1 MLPAVC
7 CQLLV
12 SIEMIKIGIICPSEI
27 AFRRFMPALKK
38 AKDIIVLAGIGYASP
53 EEWFGDI
60 TNIPKDAINEQQER
74 ERGKAQTFVDAYGGK
89 IYDSYKKMIESQEVD
104 AVYIPLP
111 PALHYKWA
119 KMALEND
126 KHVFVEK
133 PSTTCL
139 TDTESLISMAYQ
151 KGLALHENYMFVFH
165 DQLKALNDI
174 VKSGEIGDVR
184 LYRISFGFPLRA
196 KNDFRYNKALG
207 GGALLDA
214 GGYTMK
220 YANYLLG
227 DTARVV
233 TAQAN
238 HIEGFEVEMFG
249 SCTMVNDKGMTAQLA
264 FGMDN
269 DYKCEIEIWGSK
281 GTITSNR
288 ILTAPDGFVPSY
300 TIKKNQEFETRN
312 LPADD
317 AFLKSI
323 KRFVSCVTTTKTREE
338 NYKILYRQSLSVDQ
352 FQNCAKFNKMSYNNN
367 K

>member
-1 MLPAVC
+1 
-7 CQLLV
+7 
-12 SIEMIKIGIICPSEI
+12 MIRIGVICPSEI

-38 AKDIIVLAGIGYASP
+38 ADGRIEFAGIGFASP

-60 TNIPKDAINEQQER
+60 SKISADAIKEQQER
-74 ERGKAQTFVDAYGGK
+74 ECSKAQTFIDAYGGK
-89 IYDSYKKMIESQEVD
+89 IYKGYQNLIETEEID
-104 AVYIPLP
+104 AIYLPLP
-111 PALHYKWA
+111 PALHFKWA
-119 KMALEND
+119 KMALDNG

-139 TDTESLISMAYQ
+139 ADTDSLIEIAS
-151 KGLALHENYMFVFH
+151 KKSLALHENYMFIFH
-165 DQLKALNDI
+165 DQLKVLDDV

-227 DTARVV
+227 DTAKVV
-233 TAQAN
+233 TAQVN
-238 HIEGFEVEMFG
+238 NINGFEVEMFG
-249 SCTMVNDKGMTAQLA
+249 SCTMVNDEGLTAQLA

-288 ILTAPDGFVPSY
+288 ILTAPEGFIPTY
-300 TIKKNQEFETRN
+300 TIKKNQDIETRS
-312 LPADD
+312 LPKDD
-317 AFLKSI
+317 AFQKSI
-323 KRFVSCVTTTKTREE
+323 QRFVCCVNDEVIRKE
-338 NYKILYRQSLSVDQ
+338 NYKLLHNQESLVEQ
-352 FQNCAKFNKMSYNNN
+352 FKELSKL
-367 K
+367 

>member
-1 MLPAVC
+1 
-7 CQLLV
+7 
-12 SIEMIKIGIICPSEI
+12 MIMIRIGIICPSEI

-38 AKDIIVLAGIGYASP
+38 AESDIVFAGIGYASP
-53 EEWFGDI
+53 EEWFG
-60 TNIPKDAINEQQER
+60 NISNVPTQAIKEQQDR
-74 ERGKAQTFVDAYGGK
+74 ERAKAQTFIDAFGGK
-89 IYDSYKKMIESQEVD
+89 IYPGYKALIESSDVD
-104 AVYIPLP
+104 AIYLPLP

-119 KMALEND
+119 KLALEYG

-139 TDTESLISMAYQ
+139 ADTESLIEIAS
-151 KGLALHENYMFVFH
+151 KKSLALHENYMFVFH
-165 DQLKALNDI
+165 DQLKALDEV

-184 LYRISFGFPLRA
+184 LYRISFGFPMRA

-227 DTARVV
+227 DTAKVV
-233 TAQAN
+233 TAQVN
-238 HIEGFEVEMFG
+238 NIEGFEVEMFG
-249 SCTMVNDKGMTAQLA
+249 SCTMVNDEGITAQLA

-269 DYKCEIEIWGSK
+269 DYKCEVEIWGSK

-288 ILTAPDGFVPSY
+288 ILTAPEGFIPAY
-300 TIKKNQEFETRN
+300 NIKKNQEYETRS

-323 KRFVSCVTTTKTREE
+323 IRFVDCVKDDNVRLS
-338 NYKILYRQSLSVDQ
+338 NYAIIRKQEVLLDQ
-352 FQNCAKFNKMSYNNN
+352 FIHLSCK
-367 K
+367 

>member
-1 MLPAVC
+1 
-7 CQLLV
+7 
-12 SIEMIKIGIICPSEI
+12 MIRIGIICPSEI

-38 AKDIIVLAGIGYASP
+38 AEDSIVFAGIGYASP

-60 TNIPKDAINEQQER
+60 SSVSSESIKEQQER
-74 ERGKAQTFVDAYGGK
+74 ECAKAQTFIDAFGGK
-89 IYDSYKKMIESQEVD
+89 IYKGYQTLIESTEID
-104 AVYIPLP
+104 AIYLPLP
-111 PALHYKWA
+111 PALHFKWA
-119 KMALEND
+119 KMALENG

-133 PSTTCL
+133 PSTTSL
-139 TDTESLISMAYQ
+139 DDTDALIEIASK

-165 DQLKALNDI
+165 DQLKAIDDV

-227 DTARVV
+227 DTAKVV
-233 TAQAN
+233 TAQVN
-238 HIEGFEVEMFG
+238 GIDGYEVEMFG
-249 SCTMVNDKGMTAQLA
+249 SCTMVNDEGITAQLA

-269 DYKCEIEIWGSK
+269 DYKCEVEIWGSK

-288 ILTAPDGFVPSY
+288 ILTAPEGFVPTY
-300 TIKKNQEFETRN
+300 TIKKNQDFETRN

-323 KRFVSCVTTTKTREE
+323 IRFVECVNDSKKREE
-338 NYKILYRQSLSVDQ
+338 NYAILHRQEQLVEQFKQLS
-352 FQNCAKFNKMSYNNN
+352 
-367 K
+367 

>member
-1 MLPAVC
+1 
-7 CQLLV
+7 
-12 SIEMIKIGIICPSEI
+12 MIRIGIICPSEI

-38 AKDIIVLAGIGYASP
+38 AEDCIVFAGIGYASP

-60 TNIPKDAINEQQER
+60 SNVSAETIKEQQER
-74 ERGKAQTFVDAYGGK
+74 EFAKAQTFIDAFGGK
-89 IYDSYKKMIESQEVD
+89 IYKGYQKLIESTVID
-104 AVYIPLP
+104 AIYLPLP

-119 KMALEND
+119 KMALENG

-133 PSTTCL
+133 PSTTSL
-139 TDTESLISMAYQ
+139 ADTDALIEIASK
-151 KGLALHENYMFVFH
+151 KGLALHENYMFVYH
-165 DQLKALNDI
+165 DQLKALDDV

-227 DTARVV
+227 DSAKVV
-233 TAQAN
+233 TAQVN
-238 HIEGFEVEMFG
+238 GVDGYEVEMFG
-249 SCTMVNDKGMTAQLA
+249 SCTMVNEEGITAQLA

-269 DYKCEIEIWGSK
+269 DYKCEVEIWGSK

-288 ILTAPDGFVPSY
+288 ILTAPEGFVPTY
-300 TIKKNQEFETRN
+300 TIKKNQDYETRE
-312 LPADD
+312 LPSDD

-323 KRFVSCVTTTKTREE
+323 KHFCSCVNNAIIRAN
-338 NYKILYRQSLSVDQ
+338 NYNILHQQESLVEQ
-352 FQNCAKFNKMSYNNN
+352 FKFNIK
-367 K
+367 

>member
-1 MLPAVC
+1 
-7 CQLLV
+7 
-12 SIEMIKIGIICPSEI
+12 MIRIGIICPSEI
-27 AFRRFMPALKK
+27 AFRRFMPALKR
-38 AKDIIVLAGIGYASP
+38 AESDIIFAGIGYASP
-53 EEWFGDI
+53 EEWFG
-60 TNIPKDAINEQQER
+60 NISNVPTQTIKEQQDR
-74 ERGKAQTFVDAYGGK
+74 ERAKAQTFIDAYGGK
-89 IYDSYKKMIESQEVD
+89 IYPGYKALIESSDVD
-104 AVYIPLP
+104 AIYLPLP

-119 KMALEND
+119 KLALEYG

-139 TDTESLISMAYQ
+139 ADTESLIEIAS
-151 KGLALHENYMFVFH
+151 KKSLALHENYMFVFH
-165 DQLKALNDI
+165 DQLKALDEV

-184 LYRISFGFPLRA
+184 LYRISFGFPMRA

-227 DTARVV
+227 DTAKVV
-233 TAQAN
+233 TAQVN
-238 HIEGFEVEMFG
+238 NIEGFEVEMFG
-249 SCTMVNDKGMTAQLA
+249 SCTMVNAEGITAQLA

-269 DYKCEIEIWGSK
+269 DYKCEVEIWGSK

-288 ILTAPDGFVPSY
+288 ILTAPEGFEPTY
-300 TIKKNQEFETRN
+300 TIKKNQEFETRT

-323 KRFVSCVTTTKTREE
+323 KHFIDCVRQDSVRKDNYEVLRRQERHIEE
-338 NYKILYRQSLSVDQ
+338 FKKLSHIL
-352 FQNCAKFNKMSYNNN
+352 
-367 K
+367 

>member
-1 MLPAVC
+1 
-7 CQLLV
+7 
-12 SIEMIKIGIICPSEI
+12 
-27 AFRRFMPALKK
+27 MPALQK
-38 AKDIIVLAGIGYASP
+38 AEGIEFAGIAYASP

-60 TNIPKDAINEQQER
+60 SKIASKAIEEQQQR
-74 ERGKAQTFVDAYGGK
+74 ERSKAQSFIDEYAGK
-89 IYDSYKKMIESQEVD
+89 LYNSYQSLIESSDID

-111 PALHYKWA
+111 PALHFRWA
-119 KMALEND
+119 KKALECG

-139 TDTESLISMAYQ
+139 ADTDSLIKIASE

-165 DQLKALNDI
+165 NQLKVLDDV
-174 VKSGEIGDVR
+174 VKSGEIGEVR
-184 LYRISFGFPLRA
+184 LYRISFGFPRRA
-196 KNDFRYNKALG
+196 QNDFRYNQALG

-227 DTARVV
+227 DTAKVV
-233 TAQAN
+233 TAQVN
-238 HIEGFEVEMFG
+238 YLPEFEVEMFG
-249 SCTMVNDKGMTAQLA
+249 SATMVNADGLTAQLA

-269 DYKCEIEIWGSK
+269 DYKCEIEIWGSQ

-288 ILTAPDGFVPSY
+288 ILTAPAGFVPSY
-300 TIKKNQEFETRN
+300 TIKKNQDIETRN

-323 KRFVSCVTTTKTREE
+323 KRFVDCVADDNIRED
-338 NYKILYRQSLSVDQ
+338 NYRVLHRQEVLVEQ
-352 FQNCAKFNKMSYNNN
+352 FTVYY
-367 K
+367 

>member
-1 MLPAVC
+1 
-7 CQLLV
+7 
-12 SIEMIKIGIICPSEI
+12 
-27 AFRRFMPALKK
+27 MPALKK
-38 AKDIIVLAGIGYASP
+38 AEGEIEFAGIGYASP

-60 TNIPKDAINEQQER
+60 SSVSSESIKEQQER
-74 ERGKAQTFVDAYGGK
+74 ECAKAQTFIDAYGGK
-89 IYDSYKKMIESQEVD
+89 IYKGYQKLIESDEID
-104 AVYIPLP
+104 AIYLPLP
-111 PALHYKWA
+111 PALHFKWA
-119 KMALEND
+119 KMALENG

-133 PSTTCL
+133 PSTTSL
-139 TDTESLISMAYQ
+139 ADTDSLIEIASS

-165 DQLKALNDI
+165 DQLKAIDDV

-227 DTARVV
+227 DTAKVV
-233 TAQAN
+233 TAHVN
-238 HIEGFEVEMFG
+238 NIDGFEVEMFG
-249 SCTMVNDKGMTAQLA
+249 SCTMVNEKGMTSQLA

-269 DYKCEIEIWGSK
+269 DYKCEVEIWGSK

-288 ILTAPDGFVPSY
+288 ILTAPEGFVPTY
-300 TIKKNQEFETRN
+300 TIKKNQDYETRD

-323 KRFVSCVTTTKTREE
+323 QRFVSCVNDNYARKE
-338 NYKILYRQSLSVDQ
+338 NFQILHRQESLVEQ
-352 FQNCAKFNKMSYNNN
+352 FKELSGFK
-367 K
+367 

>member
-1 MLPAVC
+1 
-7 CQLLV
+7 
-12 SIEMIKIGIICPSEI
+12 MIRIGIICPSEI

-38 AKDIIVLAGIGYASP
+38 AENEIVFAGIGYASP
-53 EEWFGDI
+53 DEWFGDTSKVSSDI
-60 TNIPKDAINEQQER
+60 IREQQDYESS
-74 ERGKAQTFVDAYGGK
+74 KAQTFIDEYGGN
-89 IYDSYKKMIESQEVD
+89 IYDGYAKLIGSSEID
-104 AVYIPLP
+104 AVYLPLP

-119 KMALEND
+119 KMALENG

-139 TDTESLISMAYQ
+139 ADTDSLIEMASS
-151 KGLALHENYMFVFH
+151 KGLALHENYMFIYH
-165 DQLKALNDI
+165 DQLKALDDV

-227 DTARVV
+227 NTAKVLAARV
-233 TAQAN
+233 N
-238 HIEGFEVEMFG
+238 NIEGFEVEMFG
-249 SCTMVNDKGMTAQLA
+249 SCTMVNEEGLTAQLA

-269 DYKCEIEIWGSK
+269 DYKCEVEIWGSK
-281 GTITSNR
+281 GTIISNR
-288 ILTAPDGFVPSY
+288 ILTAPEGFVPSY
-300 TIKKNQEFETRN
+300 TIKKNQDFETRN
-312 LPADD
+312 LPGDD

-323 KRFVSCVTTTKTREE
+323 KRFTICVNNGIVRKE
-338 NYKILYRQSLSVDQ
+338 NYDIIHRQELLVEQ
-352 FQNCAKFNKMSYNNN
+352 FKLVSGLKER
-367 K
+367 

>member
-1 MLPAVC
+1 
-7 CQLLV
+7 
-12 SIEMIKIGIICPSEI
+12 
-27 AFRRFMPALKK
+27 MPALQK
-38 AKDIIVLAGIGYASP
+38 AKDKIEFAGIGYASP

-60 TNIPKDAINEQQER
+60 RNVSADAISEQQER
-74 ERGKAQTFVDAYGGK
+74 ERAKAQSFIDAYGGSLVEGYQK
-89 IYDSYKKMIESQEVD
+89 LIGSKGIDAIYL
-104 AVYIPLP
+104 PLP

-119 KMALEND
+119 KMALENG

-139 TDTESLISMAYQ
+139 SDTDELIRVARE
-151 KGLALHENYMFVFH
+151 KKLALHENYMFVFH
-165 DQLKALNDI
+165 DQLKALDDV

-196 KNDFRYNKALG
+196 KNDFRYNRALG

-227 DTARVV
+227 DNARVV

-238 HIEGFEVEMFG
+238 NIEGFEVEMFG
-249 SCTMVNDKGMTAQLA
+249 TCTMVNNEGLTAQLA

-269 DYKCEIEIWGSK
+269 DYKCEVEIWGSK

-288 ILTAPDGFVPSY
+288 ILTAPEGFVPTY
-300 TIKKNQEFETRN
+300 TIKKNQDLETRN

-317 AFLKSI
+317 AFYKSI
-323 KRFVSCVTTTKTREE
+323 LRFIECVNDNET
-338 NYKILYRQSLSVDQ
+338 RQSNYVSLHRQEELVSQ
-352 FQNCAKFNKMSYNNN
+352 FVTLCR
-367 K
+367 

>member
-1 MLPAVC
+1 
-7 CQLLV
+7 
-12 SIEMIKIGIICPSEI
+12 MIRIGIICPSEI

-38 AKDIIVLAGIGYASP
+38 AESEIVFAGIGYASP

-60 TNIPKDAINEQQER
+60 GKVTPETIKEQQER
-74 ERGKAQTFVDAYGGK
+74 EKAKAQSFIDAYGGK
-89 IYDSYKKMIESQEVD
+89 IYPGYKALIESKEID
-104 AVYIPLP
+104 AIYLPLP
-111 PALHYKWA
+111 PALHFTWA
-119 KMALEND
+119 KLALENG

-133 PSTTCL
+133 PSTTCYA
-139 TDTESLISMAYQ
+139 DTQSLVDIADNNS
-151 KGLALHENYMFVFH
+151 LALHENYMFVFH
-165 DQLKALNDI
+165 DQLKAIDDV

-227 DTARVV
+227 DTARIV
-233 TAQAN
+233 TAQVN
-238 HIEGFEVEMFG
+238 NIDGYEVEMFG
-249 SCTMVNDKGMTAQLA
+249 TCTMVNDEGLTAQLA

-269 DYKCEIEIWGSK
+269 DYKCEVEIWGSK
-281 GTITSNR
+281 GTLTSNR
-288 ILTAPDGFVPSY
+288 ILTAPEGFVPSY
-300 TIKKNQEFETRN
+300 TIKNNQEFEIHN

-323 KRFVSCVTTTKTREE
+323 MHFVKCVNNPETRTE
-338 NYKILYRQSLSVDQ
+338 NYRTLLRQESLVQS
-352 FQNCAKFNKMSYNNN
+352 FRELSGLK
-367 K
+367 

>member
-1 MLPAVC
+1 MKELDYDHFNYF
-7 CQLLV
+7 LLF
-12 SIEMIKIGIICPSEI
+12 MIKIGIICPSEI

-38 AKDIIVLAGIGYASP
+38 AKGRIVFAGIGFASP

-60 TNIPKDAINEQQER
+60 SNVTPEIIKEQQVR
-74 ERGKAQTFVDAYGGK
+74 ERSKAKSFIEVYGGK
-89 IYDSYKKMIESQEVD
+89 IYEGYKKLIESSEID
-104 AVYIPLP
+104 AVYLPLP
-111 PALHYKWA
+111 PALHFKWA
-119 KMALEND
+119 KMALENG
-126 KHVFVEK
+126 KHVLVEK

-139 TDTESLISMAYQ
+139 AETDSLIEIASS

-165 DQLKALNDI
+165 DQLKALDEV

-220 YANYLLG
+220 YASCLLG
-227 DTARVV
+227 NTAKIVS
-233 TAQAN
+233 AQVN
-238 HIEGFEVEMFG
+238 YIPEFEVEMFG
-249 SCTMVNDKGMTAQLA
+249 SATMVNDEGLTAQLA

-269 DYKCEIEIWGSK
+269 DYKCEVEIWGSK

-288 ILTAPDGFVPSY
+288 ILTAPEGFVPSY
-300 TIKKNQEFETRN
+300 TIKKNQKVETRN

-323 KRFVSCVTTTKTREE
+323 QRFIDCICNDETCKD
-338 NYKILYRQSLSVDQ
+338 NYEILHRQESLVEQ
-352 FQNCAKFNKMSYNNN
+352 FKNYAFNK
-367 K
+367 